1 MVLHDSPYRPL
12 LTMFTILLHPLSIFP
27 PDPCMDLVRS
37 EDRIR
42 ALINQVIVTTD
53 PTEFAEMIDELK
65 EALRAHIAQT
75 KMLAISSWAISSR
88 DES

>member
-1 MVLHDSPYRPL
+1 
-12 LTMFTILLHPLSIFP
+12 
-27 PDPCMDLVRS
+27 MDLVRSMDLVGS

-42 ALINQVIVTTD
+42 ALISQVMVTTD
-53 PTEFAEMIDELK
+53 PTELEEIINELR

-75 KMLAISSWAISSR
+75 KMLAISSWAISPW